1 MDFELDIPEK
11 VFKKDFII
19 IYKGLKEHEG
29 HMIQSIEEI
38 ETCKEELIRKL
49 RYFQQ
54 KTNEMKQMN
63 EIFIHDIY
71 PTKIFKDF
79 IDSIETN
86 KIQVN
91 ESNYMIYSELCS
103 KYEYDSLQTVLDKFS
118 SNRPDIQQILTEKTI
133 DSIKEEKLS
142 KNLDLCLQ
150 NENFAKLQISVLI
163 RILNSPKRI
172 LHDHHLLF
180 EFVKKIINQYE
191 EHQIYS
197 NSNDN
202 DLEEDIQLLLSC
214 LDFAEMTNEDLDELF
229 QMKYLTGVFNCRH
242 SKEKMKLL
250 FEENKSKE
258 KYQLELEKRI
268 LRIEE
273 KLSTEMKS
281 KDEEM
286 NQLRADVERFQAKI
300 NQQEQ
305 DISRYQS
312 ENEQL
317 RQLIDKQ
324 ENKMREIEDK
334 FNTIQNK
341 LEEQENASKCQS
353 EIEQLRKAHE
363 DQSRRLS
370 FFEKLFHLEVK
381 ITASVD
387 SSQVIKGR
395 IDIDERHTKLDKN
408 KSKYI
413 LNTKSYAKLD
423 MSEYEDG
430 EQIKSSSHEFSFMKT
445 AGTYFLHAL
454 IIDDIGNVDE
464 YVSKAIQTKGIK
476 YTFDYTGRVQSIKLN
491 EGKYKLEVWGAE
503 GGNNGAFSGFAGKGG
518 YSVGLLTLKSETT
531 LYVYVGGTTN
541 SISGGWNGGGKSFSS
556 VGGGGAT
563 DISLYGDEG
572 STDWNTENHFYS
584 RIIVAGGG
592 GGSSSSN
599 NPDVFGGCGG
609 GESGGTHDISMV
621 EPGTQT
627 AGNQFGVGGD
637 GFLAAGCG
645 GGWYGGHGYR
655 GLASFKGGGGGSGYV
670 YNSSTAS
677 SYPDN
682 CKLNNSFYL
691 SEAKTIPGDQD
702 MPDTHGTAN
711 EKGHSGNGFASI
723 TPQ

>member
-54 KTNEMKQMN
+54 KTNEMKQTN

-118 SNRPDIQQILTEKTI
+118 SNRPDIQQILTDKTI
-133 DSIKEEKLS
+133 DSVKEEKLS

-150 NENFAKLQISVLI
+150 NENFAKLPISVLI

-191 EHQIYS
+191 ENQIYS

-202 DLEEDIQLLLSC
+202 DLEENMQLLLSC
-214 LDFAEMTNEDLDELF
+214 LDFADMTNEDLDELF

-273 KLSTEMKS
+273 KLSTEMKN

-305 DISRYQS
+305 DIS
-312 ENEQL
+312 
-317 RQLIDKQ
+317 
-324 ENKMREIEDK
+324 
-334 FNTIQNK
+334 
-341 LEEQENASKCQS
+341 KCQS

-363 DQSRRLS
+363 DQSRKLS
-370 FFEKLFHLEVK
+370 IFEKLFHLNVK

-387 SSQVIKGR
+387 SNQAIKGR
-395 IDIDERHTKLDKN
+395 IDIDERLMKLDKS

-430 EQIKSSSHEFSFMKT
+430 EQIKSSSHKFSFKKT

-464 YVSKAIQTKGIK
+464 YVSEAIQTKGAR
-476 YTFDYTGRVQSIKLN
+476 YTFNYTGRVQSIKLN

-503 GGNNGAFSGFAGKGG
+503 GGNNGDFSGFAGKGG
-518 YSVGLLTLKSETT
+518 YSVGFLTLKSETT

-541 SISGGWNGGGKSFSS
+541 SSSGGWNGFNS

-572 STDWNTENHFYS
+572 GTDWNTENHLYS
-584 RIIVAGGG
+584 RIIIAGGG
-592 GGSSSSN
+592 GGSSRSN
-599 NPDVFGGCGG
+599 KPNVFGGYGG
-609 GESGGTHDISMV
+609 GESGGTHDITTV
-621 EPGTQT
+621 RPGTQT

-637 GFLAAGCG
+637 GHLATGYAAGGG
-645 GGWYGGHGYR
+645 GGWYGGYGYHGW
-655 GLASFKGGGGGSGYV
+655 ASEKGGGGGSGYI
-670 YNSSTAS
+670 YNSSNAS
-677 SYPDN
+677 KYPDN

-691 SEAKTIPGDQD
+691 SEAKTISGDQE
-702 MPDTHGTAN
+702 MPEAYGTVN